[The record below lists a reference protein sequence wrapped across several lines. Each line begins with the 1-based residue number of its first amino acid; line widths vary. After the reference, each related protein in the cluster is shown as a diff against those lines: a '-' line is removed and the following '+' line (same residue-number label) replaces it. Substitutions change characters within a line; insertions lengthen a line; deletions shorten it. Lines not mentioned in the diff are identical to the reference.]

1 MEGKERSFMNSN
13 ITFAHVFFFHFRTK
27 IYGVYY
33 YIIVNVT
40 VLYYSYM
47 CAIFRCPNKI
57 KICLTENFGYW
68 SAA

>member
-1 MEGKERSFMNSN
+1 MF
-13 ITFAHVFFFHFRTK
+13 FFFHFRTK